1 MKKILLLVL
10 WLHATIVVAQ
20 NIYTPYKEYI
30 YEAKT
35 LIAGKE
41 EVQYISMWA
50 TDDVWEMDST
60 QRQLFYAYHKHCN
73 KDRLT
78 TAWPYSDNVESTG
91 IIETENRIWLHPPR
105 WEKLSVL
112 EYFPFPEIDK
122 NTLCGDKYKRMF
134 LGYDDFIE
142 KWMWLRYKMT
152 IECNDNAIFIRG
164 RAKNKQGEWLEMLI
178 YEKEKGFVYMEFIS
192 PVDRTIKLKLVN
204 IIEHKNS

>member
-1 MKKILLLVL
+1 MKKVFLLILLLYD
-10 WLHATIVVAQ
+10 TIVGAQ

-35 LIAGKE
+35 IIAGKE

-50 TDDVWEMDST
+50 TDAVWEFDST
-60 QRQLFYAYHKHCN
+60 QRQLFYAYHKHCSV
-73 KDRLT
+73 DVL
-78 TAWPYSDNVESTG
+78 AASWPYREDVESTG
-91 IIETENRIWLHPPR
+91 IIETENRLWFHPPR
-105 WEKLSVL
+105 WNNFAIL

-134 LGYDDFIE
+134 LGYADFIE

-152 IECNDNAIFIRG
+152 VECNDNAIFVRG

-192 PVDRTIKLKLVN
+192 PVDRTIKLRLID
-204 IIEHKNS
+204 IIEYK